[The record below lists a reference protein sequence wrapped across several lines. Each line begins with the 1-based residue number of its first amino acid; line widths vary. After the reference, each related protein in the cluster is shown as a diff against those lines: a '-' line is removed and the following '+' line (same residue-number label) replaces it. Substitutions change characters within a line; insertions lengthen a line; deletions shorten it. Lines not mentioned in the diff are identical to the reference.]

1 MAEGK
6 GPRKVVVVTVV
17 VMVMMVVAAMVMLG
31 MIMIQERIVFI
42 SGCLVWLFDVLSL
55 ARQRKRFG
63 AALKRFLNTWS
74 HSVTKPFTDGPIQ
87 ESDKLL
93 LPILAQGKAVGIAF

>member
-6 GPRKVVVVTVV
+6 GPREVVVVTVV

-42 SGCLVWLFDVLSL
+42 SGCLV
-55 ARQRKRFG
+55 
-63 AALKRFLNTWS
+63 
-74 HSVTKPFTDGPIQ
+74 
-87 ESDKLL
+87 
-93 LPILAQGKAVGIAF
+93 

>member
-6 GPRKVVVVTVV
+6 GPREVVVVTVV
-17 VMVMMVVAAMVMLG
+17 MLV

-55 ARQRKRFG
+55 ARQRKRFE
-63 AALKRFLNTWS
+63 AALKCFLNTWS
-74 HSVTKPFTDGPIQ
+74 HSMAKQFTDGPIQ
-87 ESDKLL
+87 ESDKLF

>member
-6 GPRKVVVVTVV
+6 GPREVVVVTVV

-55 ARQRKRFG
+55 ARQRKRSG
-63 AALKRFLNTWS
+63 Q
-74 HSVTKPFTDGPIQ
+74 P
-87 ESDKLL
+87 
-93 LPILAQGKAVGIAF
+93 